1 MNMAPTSPPQVGVPV
16 DKAALDAKIG
26 SNAQALKKAAI
37 GLADLRDWGAAY
49 TAEQLVDAYGFTLE
63 EANLFKS
70 ALGEVDSITTAVD
83 ALQFLSQTWGA

>member
-1 MNMAPTSPPQVGVPV
+1 MAASAPPQVGVPV
-16 DKAALDAKIG
+16 TKASLDAKIG

-70 ALGEVDSITTAVD
+70 ALGEVDSITAAVD